1 MAYRGWRRNGT
12 KYNATKVTIDGI
24 TFDSRR
30 EAKRY
35 QELKLLER
43 AGEIRDLELQKE
55 FELIPNQYAA
65 DTTTTLKNG
74 KEKVVKGK
82 LLERKCVYRAD
93 FTYADVK
100 SGETVVEDA
109 KGFHTKE
116 YTIKRKL
123 MLYVHGIKI
132 LEV

>member
-1 MAYRGWRRNGT
+1 MYFRRNGT
-12 KYNATKVTIDGI
+12 KYNASKCVVDGI

-43 AGEIRDLELQKE
+43 AGEIRNLELQKE

-74 KEKVVKGK
+74 KEKTVKGK

-93 FTYADVK
+93 FAYVDVR